1 MCLAWKRDKT
11 TCDTKVLLGA
21 ELALLSQGNHGGFP
35 SSQPGKQLIAKPVV
49 IVQSLIRV
57 PWTAAL

>member
-21 ELALLSQGNHGGFP
+21 ELALLSQGNQGGFP

-57 PWTAAL
+57 P